1 MRKSNTIMTKKVLI
15 ISASPRRK
23 GNSDILCDQFLS
35 GVKEAG
41 HEVEK
46 VFLRDKKIKYCTGC
60 YTCEKTKGICAYKDD
75 MPELL
80 EKMIQAD
87 VLVLSTPVY
96 FYCMN
101 AQLKTVIDRTVAR
114 YTEIRDKDAYLIA
127 TAGEAGMGAMEGTIA
142 SFRGFLD
149 CLENVRE
156 AGLIL
161 GQGVHEL
168 GEVKENP
175 AMVQAYEAGL
185 RA

>member
-1 MRKSNTIMTKKVLI
+1 MTKKVLI
-15 ISASPRRK
+15 ISASPRRH
-23 GNSDILCDQFLS
+23 GNSDILCDQFMQGAQES
-35 GVKEAG
+35 G

-60 YTCEKTKGICAYKDD
+60 YICEKTKGICAYKDD

-80 EKMIQAD
+80 QKMIDAD

-127 TAGEAGMGAMEGTIA
+127 TAGEDGMKAMEGTIT

-149 CLENVRE
+149 CLENVKE

-161 GQGVHEL
+161 GHKVHQL
-168 GEVKENP
+168 GEITENP
-175 AMVQAYEAGL
+175 AMQQAYEAGQNI
-185 RA
+185 